1 MVYFPSKRKLVEC
14 LNLKRVRKHRRSNFQ
29 KYILTALLKEGS
41 LSFKELEE
49 RTFASVYH
57 FHGFGYSLH
66 EEVEKKVFSF
76 LSRFGYRPKEDYS
89 ARMKKW
95 REKHEQQI
103 NVQLECESLIEQG
116 ILKLNEENKYELTE
130 KGRGEAEKS
139 VKEIEK
145 ATISIRDQLL
155 SPTAAA
161 RNTVIADF
169 FLAVMKLLAGFLTA
183 SVGLIAD
190 GADAA
195 IDTVSASVV
204 WAGIRFKKE
213 FLGTLIIISMMF
225 ITAISVGYES
235 ATKIIDAITVTIPPI
250 SLPYLV
256 VAVEGIAL
264 VAAAILHFYQ
274 RYVGKSNGSLALISQ
289 SIDSRNHIYVAAAVI
304 IGAFFSVFGVHFVD
318 ALIGAFV
325 ATRILIDGFELSKE
339 ALSSIKGEETD
350 FSKYEI
356 PLERHWH
363 LSKLETFRTWVLYSI
378 KEDNLNTKEELINSL
393 ERIFKPKYIPILS
406 EFRFALGKGF
416 DFENEFDNLIKP
428 LLEEK
433 FIIKKGKNFIL
444 TEDGKSR
451 VGRIFKSIRY
461 HQSK

>member
-1 MVYFPSKRKLVEC
+1 MKK
-14 LNLKRVRKHRRSNFQ
+14 VRKHRHSNFQ

-41 LSFKELEE
+41 LSLKELEE
-49 RTFASVYH
+49 RTFVFVYH

-66 EEVEKKVFSF
+66 KEVEKNVFGF
-76 LSRFGYRPKEDYS
+76 LSRFGYQPKEDYS
-89 ARMKKW
+89 TRMKKW
-95 REKHEQQI
+95 REKHEKQI
-103 NVQLECESLIEQG
+103 NIQLECENLIEQG
-116 ILKLNEENKYELTE
+116 MLKLNEENKYELTE
-130 KGRGEAEKS
+130 KGREEAEKS
-139 VKEIEK
+139 AKEMEK
-145 ATISIRDQLL
+145 AAISIRDRLL

-169 FLAVMKLLAGFLTA
+169 FLAVMKLLAGFFSS

-190 GADAA
+190 GADAT

-204 WAGIRFKKE
+204 WAGIKFKRE

-235 ATKIIDAITVTIPPI
+235 VTKIIDAITATIPPI
-250 SLPYLV
+250 SMPYLV

-289 SIDSRNHIYVAAAVI
+289 SIDSKNHIYVAAVVI
-304 IGAFFSVFGVHFVD
+304 IGAIFSIFGIHFID

-325 ATRILIDGFELSKE
+325 AARILIDGFELSKDT
-339 ALSSIKGEETD
+339 LSSIKGEKTD

-356 PLERHWH
+356 PLKRYWH
-363 LSKLETFRTWVLYSI
+363 LSKLETFRTWILYSI
-378 KEDNLNTKEELINSL
+378 KEDNLNTKEELVNSL
-393 ERIFKPKYIPILS
+393 ESAFKPKYIPILS

-416 DFENEFDNLIKP
+416 DFEREFDNLIKP

-451 VGRIFKSIRY
+451 VSRIFKSIRY
-461 HQSK
+461 RQSK

>member
-1 MVYFPSKRKLVEC
+1 MAS
-14 LNLKRVRKHRRSNFQ
+14 
-29 KYILTALLKEGS
+29 LKEGPLS
-41 LSFKELEE
+41 LKELEE
-49 RTFASVYH
+49 RTFAFVYH

-66 EEVEKKVFSF
+66 EEVEKKMFGF
-76 LSRFGYRPKEDYS
+76 LFRFGYQPQEDYS
-89 ARMKKW
+89 VKMKKW

-103 NVQLECESLIEQG
+103 NVQLECERLIEQDM
-116 ILKLNEENKYELTE
+116 LRLNEENKYELTE
-130 KGRGEAEKS
+130 KGREEAEKS
-139 VKEIEK
+139 VKEMEK
-145 ATISIRDQLL
+145 AAISIRDQLL
-155 SPTAAA
+155 SPAAAA

-169 FLAVMKLLAGFLTA
+169 FLAVMKLLAGFFSA

-204 WAGIRFKKE
+204 WAGIKFKKE

-235 ATKIIDAITVTIPPI
+235 ATKIIDALTATISPI
-250 SLPYLV
+250 SMPYLV
-256 VAVEGIAL
+256 IAVEGIAL

-274 RYVGKSNGSLALISQ
+274 RYVGKRNGSLALISQ
-289 SIDSRNHIYVAAAVI
+289 SIESKNHIYVAAAVI
-304 IGAFFSVFGVHFVD
+304 IGAISSIFEIHFVD
-318 ALIGAFV
+318 ALIGTFV
-325 ATRILIDGFELSKE
+325 AVRILIDGFGLLKE
-339 ALSSIKGEETD
+339 AFSSIKGEETD

-363 LSKLETFRTWVLYSI
+363 LSRLETFRTWILYSI

-393 ERIFKPKYIPILS
+393 EKTFKPKYIPILS
-406 EFRFALGKGF
+406 EFRFSFGEGF
-416 DFENEFDNLIKP
+416 DFEKEFDNLIKP

-444 TEDGKSR
+444 TGDGKSR
-451 VGRIFKSIRY
+451 VDRVFRSIRY
-461 HQSK
+461 HQSG

>member
-1 MVYFPSKRKLVEC
+1 M
-14 LNLKRVRKHRRSNFQ
+14 KRVRKHRRSDLQ
-29 KYILTALLKEGS
+29 RCILTALLKEES
-41 LSFKELEE
+41 LSLKELEE
-49 RTFASVYH
+49 RTFAFIYH

-66 EEVEKKVFSF
+66 EEVEKKAFSF
-76 LSRFGYRPKEDYS
+76 LSLFGYHPKEDHS

-95 REKHEQQI
+95 REKHEKQI
-103 NVQLECESLIEQG
+103 NIQLECEGLIEQG
-116 ILKLNEENKYELTE
+116 MLRLNEDEYELTE
-130 KGRGEAEKS
+130 KGRKEAEKS
-139 VKEIEK
+139 VEEMEI
-145 ATISIRDQLL
+145 ATISIRNQLL

-169 FLAVMKLLAGFLTA
+169 SLAIMKLSAGFISA
-183 SVGLIAD
+183 SAGLIAD
-190 GADAA
+190 GADTA

-204 WAGIRFKKE
+204 WAGIKFKKE

-235 ATKIIDAITVTIPPI
+235 VTKLIDATNVAIPPI

-289 SIDSRNHIYVAAAVI
+289 SIDSKNHIYVAAAVI
-304 IGAFFSVFGVHFVD
+304 VGAVFSVFGICFID

-339 ALSSIKGEETD
+339 AFYSIRGEETD

-356 PLERHWH
+356 PLEKHWH
-363 LSKLETFRTWVLYSI
+363 LSKLETFRTWILYSI
-378 KEDNLNTKEELINSL
+378 KEDGLNTKEGLIDSL
-393 ERIFKPKYIPILS
+393 ERAFRPKYTPILS
-406 EFRFALGKGF
+406 EFRFSLGKGF
-416 DFENEFDNLIKP
+416 DFEKEFDNLIKP

-433 FIIKKGKNFIL
+433 FIIKRGKNFIL

-451 VGRIFKSIRY
+451 VDRIFQSIKYR
-461 HQSK
+461 QSK

>member
-1 MVYFPSKRKLVEC
+1 L
-14 LNLKRVRKHRRSNFQ
+14 
-29 KYILTALLKEGS
+29 S
-41 LSFKELEE
+41 LKELEE
-49 RTFASVYH
+49 RTFAFAYH
-57 FHGFGYSLH
+57 FHGFGYTLH
-66 EEVEKKVFSF
+66 KEVEKKVFSF
-76 LSRFGYRPKEDYS
+76 LSRFGYQPREDYS

-103 NVQLECESLIEQG
+103 NVQLECESLIEQSM
-116 ILKLNEENKYELTE
+116 LKLNEENRYELTE
-130 KGRGEAEKS
+130 KGREEAEKS
-139 VKEIEK
+139 AKEMEK
-145 ATISIRDQLL
+145 AAISIRDQLL

-169 FLAVMKLLAGFLTA
+169 FLAVMKLLAGFFSA

-204 WAGIRFKKE
+204 WAGIKFKKE

-235 ATKIIDAITVTIPPI
+235 VTKIIDAITATIPPI
-250 SLPYLV
+250 SMPYLV

-289 SIDSRNHIYVAAAVI
+289 SIDSKNHIYVAAAVI
-304 IGAFFSVFGVHFVD
+304 IGAIFSIFGIHFVD

-339 ALSSIKGEETD
+339 ALSSIKGEKTD

-378 KEDNLNTKEELINSL
+378 KEDNLNTEEELINSL
-393 ERIFKPKYIPILS
+393 ESAFKPKYIPILS

-416 DFENEFDNLIKP
+416 DFEKEFDNLIKP

-444 TEDGKSR
+444 TEDGKNR
-451 VGRIFKSIRY
+451 VNRIFRNIRY
-461 HQSK
+461 HQSG

>member
-1 MVYFPSKRKLVEC
+1 MACFPSERKLAEC

-41 LSFKELEE
+41 LSLKELEE
-49 RTFASVYH
+49 RTFAFVYH
-57 FHGFGYSLH
+57 FHGFGYGLH

-76 LSRFGYRPKEDYS
+76 LSLFGYRLKEDYS

-103 NVQLECESLIEQG
+103 NVRLECEGLIEQG
-116 ILKLNEENKYELTE
+116 MLKLNEENRYELTE
-130 KGRGEAEKS
+130 KGREEAEKS
-139 VKEIEK
+139 AKEMEK
-145 ATISIRDQLL
+145 AAISIRNKLL

-169 FLAVMKLLAGFLTA
+169 FLAVMKLLAGFFSA

-195 IDTVSASVV
+195 VDTVSASVV
-204 WAGIRFKKE
+204 WAGIKFKKE

-235 ATKIIDAITVTIPPI
+235 VTKIIDAINATTPPI

-264 VAAAILHFYQ
+264 VAAAVLHFYQ

-289 SIDSRNHIYVAAAVI
+289 SIDSKNHIYVASAVI
-304 IGAFFSVFGVHFVD
+304 VGAFFSVSGIHSVD

-356 PLERHWH
+356 PLEKHWH
-363 LSKLETFRTWVLYSI
+363 LSKLETFRTWILYSI
-378 KEDNLNTKEELINSL
+378 KEDYLNTKEELINSL
-393 ERIFKPKYIPILS
+393 ERTFKPKYTPILG

-416 DFENEFDNLIKP
+416 DFEKEFDNLIKP

-433 FIIKKGKNFIL
+433 FIIKKGENFIL

-451 VGRIFKSIRY
+451 VGRIFKNIRY
-461 HQSK
+461 HQNK

>member
-1 MVYFPSKRKLVEC
+1 M
-14 LNLKRVRKHRRSNFQ
+14 
-29 KYILTALLKEGS
+29 ALLKEGS
-41 LSFKELEE
+41 LSLKELEE
-49 RTFASVYH
+49 RTFAFVYH

-66 EEVEKKVFSF
+66 KELEKKVFSF
-76 LSRFGYRPKEDYS
+76 LSWFGYQPKEDYS

-116 ILKLNEENKYELTE
+116 MLKLNGENKYELTE
-130 KGRGEAEKS
+130 KGREETEKS
-139 VKEIEK
+139 ASEMKK

-169 FLAVMKLLAGFLTA
+169 FLAIMKLLAGFLSA

-190 GADAA
+190 GADAT

-204 WAGIRFKKE
+204 WAGIKFKKE
-213 FLGTLIIISMMF
+213 FLGTLIIISMML

-235 ATKIIDAITVTIPPI
+235 ATKIIDATTATIPPI
-250 SLPYLV
+250 SMPYLV

-264 VAAAILHFYQ
+264 VAAAILYFYQ

-289 SIDSRNHIYVAAAVI
+289 SIDSKNHIYVAAAVI
-304 IGAFFSVFGVHFVD
+304 IGAVFSVFGIHFVD

-393 ERIFKPKYIPILS
+393 ERTFKPEYIPILS

-416 DFENEFDNLIKP
+416 DFEKEFDNLIKP

-461 HQSK
+461 RQSK

>member
-1 MVYFPSKRKLVEC
+1 M
-14 LNLKRVRKHRRSNFQ
+14 
-29 KYILTALLKEGS
+29 S
-41 LSFKELEE
+41 LKELEE
-49 RTFASVYH
+49 RTFAFAYH

-66 EEVEKKVFSF
+66 KEVEKKVFSF
-76 LSRFGYRPKEDYS
+76 LSRFGYQPREDYS

-116 ILKLNEENKYELTE
+116 MLKLNEENRYELIE
-130 KGRGEAEKS
+130 KGREEAEKS
-139 VKEIEK
+139 AKEMEK
-145 ATISIRDQLL
+145 AAISIRDQLL

-169 FLAVMKLLAGFLTA
+169 FLAVMKLLAGFLSA

-204 WAGIRFKKE
+204 WAGIKFKKE

-235 ATKIIDAITVTIPPI
+235 VTKIIDAITATIPPI
-250 SLPYLV
+250 SMPYLV

-289 SIDSRNHIYVAAAVI
+289 SIDSKNHIYVAAAVI
-304 IGAFFSVFGVHFVD
+304 IGAIFSIFGIHFVD

-339 ALSSIKGEETD
+339 ALSSIKGEKTD

-378 KEDNLNTKEELINSL
+378 KEDNLNTEEELINSL
-393 ERIFKPKYIPILS
+393 ESAFKPKYIPILS

-416 DFENEFDNLIKP
+416 DFEKEFDNLIKP

-461 HQSK
+461 RQSK

>member
-1 MVYFPSKRKLVEC
+1 L
-14 LNLKRVRKHRRSNFQ
+14 
-29 KYILTALLKEGS
+29 S
-41 LSFKELEE
+41 LKELEE
-49 RTFASVYH
+49 RTFAFIYH

-66 EEVEKKVFSF
+66 RELEKKVFSF
-76 LSRFGYRPKEDYS
+76 LSRFKYQPKEDYS

-103 NVQLECESLIEQG
+103 NVHLECESLIEQG
-116 ILKLNEENKYELTE
+116 MLRLNEDNKYELTE
-130 KGRGEAEKS
+130 EGREEAKKS
-139 VKEIEK
+139 AREIEK
-145 ATISIRDQLL
+145 AVISISQLL
-155 SPTAAA
+155 SPAAAA

-169 FLAVMKLLAGFLTA
+169 FLAVMKLLAGFLSA

-204 WAGIRFKKE
+204 WAGIKFKKE

-235 ATKIIDAITVTIPPI
+235 VTKLIDATNVAIPPI

-289 SIDSRNHIYVAAAVI
+289 SIDSKNHIYVAAAVI
-304 IGAFFSVFGVHFVD
+304 VGAVFSVFGICFID

-339 ALSSIKGEETD
+339 AFYSIRGEETD

-356 PLERHWH
+356 PLEKHWH
-363 LSKLETFRTWVLYSI
+363 LSKLETFRTWILYSI
-378 KEDNLNTKEELINSL
+378 KEDGLNTKEGLIDSL
-393 ERIFKPKYIPILS
+393 ERAFRPKYTPILS
-406 EFRFALGKGF
+406 EFRFSLGKGF
-416 DFENEFDNLIKP
+416 DFEKEFDNLIKP

-433 FIIKKGKNFIL
+433 FIIKRGKNFIL

-451 VGRIFKSIRY
+451 VDRIFQSIKYR
-461 HQSK
+461 QSK

>member
-1 MVYFPSKRKLVEC
+1 M
-14 LNLKRVRKHRRSNFQ
+14 
-29 KYILTALLKEGS
+29 S
-41 LSFKELEE
+41 LKELEE
-49 RTFASVYH
+49 RTFAFAYH

-66 EEVEKKVFSF
+66 KEVEKKVFSF
-76 LSRFGYRPKEDYS
+76 LSRFGYQPREGYS

-116 ILKLNEENKYELTE
+116 MLKLNEENRYELIE
-130 KGRGEAEKS
+130 KGREEAEKS
-139 VKEIEK
+139 AKEMEK
-145 ATISIRDQLL
+145 AAISIRDQLL

-169 FLAVMKLLAGFLTA
+169 FLAVMKLLAGFFSA

-204 WAGIRFKKE
+204 WAGIKFKKE

-235 ATKIIDAITVTIPPI
+235 VTKIIDAITATIPPI
-250 SLPYLV
+250 SMPYLV

-289 SIDSRNHIYVAAAVI
+289 SIDSKNHIYVAAAVI
-304 IGAFFSVFGVHFVD
+304 IGAIFSIFGIHFVD

-339 ALSSIKGEETD
+339 ALSSIKGEKTD

-393 ERIFKPKYIPILS
+393 ESAFKPKYIPILS

-416 DFENEFDNLIKP
+416 DFEREFDNLIKP

-461 HQSK
+461 RQSK